1 MQGKDDIMNKKLI
14 SCVLAVL
21 LFATSGCAS
30 VQINI
35 RDNNTS
41 PDTVAATAGDESDK
55 TQFGGGKPWIDSE
68 IKENVSED
76 TPTDPRD
83 DFHLYANKDWLLAN
97 EIPAGYMD
105 WSHFSKRE
113 LEVKEQCIDL
123 LSDDSLTGHD
133 ADLVRT
139 YNALVL
145 DWDSRDAAGVSEIK
159 DLYDEILAVRDTEDL
174 TRLLTDSDT
183 GIELFSFINIQ
194 SHIGFNDPDT
204 YIVAVESPE
213 LLLKDS
219 AEYRERTEL
228 GDMYYGMN
236 KDTFTYLASR
246 MGMDKAEAERRF
258 NNAIDTEAALAENV
272 YTSAEQYDSNF
283 YNKAN
288 NELSFDELVALSEVF
303 PLKDII
309 AFAGYDYDGTYITP
323 RLDYF
328 SKLDEIYTDDN
339 IDGLRDLV
347 LVRYLIT
354 NSSHLDRETYDR
366 KAELIDLYF
375 GTGGAVPDEEMAY
388 DRVVKMLPT
397 SMQKVYI
404 SKYGSEE
411 DRQKMADLCR
421 EVIDTYREILTE
433 NEWAS
438 DKVKDY
444 AIQKLDNIGIHAAY
458 PDKFRDTSDID
469 LAGCSLIEADRRIA
483 KANRDYNRSLAGT
496 KKDKEM
502 WAEGF
507 DILSCNAF
515 YDQGDNT
522 VNMIIG
528 MMGEP
533 FFSSDMSTEELYAS
547 IGAFWVGHE
556 ISHAFDSGGAQFD
569 AEGKL
574 RDWWTPGD
582 KEEFNRRVGK
592 MDDYLDGIIA
602 FGDKHFIGQ
611 SIDTEMVA
619 DMTGLQCALR
629 MASKVDGFDYDS
641 FFTKYAELNASL
653 CLYSRELV
661 QLQQDSHPL
670 NYSRTNVP
678 VQQFEEFYKTYDVKE
693 GDNMYLAPEDRLI
706 VW

>member
-1 MQGKDDIMNKKLI
+1 MQEDSIMNRKLI
-14 SCVLAVL
+14 SCVLAAAL
-21 LFATSGCAS
+21 LVMPGCAS

-35 RDNNTS
+35 RDDNTS
-41 PDTVAATAGDESDK
+41 QDTIAVTGDDEADK
-55 TQFGGGKPWIDSE
+55 AEVGGGKPWIDSE

-97 EIPAGYMD
+97 EIPAGYSV
-105 WSHFSKRE
+105 WSHYTERA

-123 LSDDSLTGHD
+123 LADDDLTGHD

-145 DWDSRDAAGVSEIK
+145 DWDARDAAGLSEIRE
-159 DLYDEILAVRDTEDL
+159 LYDEISAVKDTEDL
-174 TRLLTDSDT
+174 TRLFTDPDT
-183 GIELFSFINIQ
+183 GNELFSFVNIT
-194 SHIGFNDPDT
+194 SIIGFNDPDT

-213 LLLKDS
+213 LLLQDS

-228 GDMYYGMN
+228 GDMYYRMH
-236 KDTFTYLASR
+236 KDTFTYLAGR

-258 NNAIDTEAALAENV
+258 DNAIDTEAALAESI
-272 YTSAEQYDSNF
+272 YTTAEQNSDDF

-309 AFAGYDYDGTYITP
+309 EFAGYDYDGIYIAP

-328 SKLDEIYTDDN
+328 SKLDEIFTDDN

-347 LVRYLIT
+347 LVRYLIA
-354 NSSHLDRETYDR
+354 NSGHLDKETYDT
-366 KAELIDLYF
+366 KAELAGQHF
-375 GTGGAVPDEEMAY
+375 GIGGSVPDEEMAY
-388 DRVVKMLPT
+388 DRVALMLPT

-411 DRQKMADLCR
+411 DRQKMADICR

-438 DKVKDY
+438 DEVKDY
-444 AIQKLDNIGIHAAY
+444 AIQKLDRIGIHAAY

-469 LAGCSLIEADRRIA
+469 LTGCSLIEAERRIA
-483 KANRDYNRSLAGT
+483 KADRDYNRSLAGT

-522 VNMIIG
+522 INMIIG

-533 FFSSDMSTEELYAS
+533 FYSSDISTEDLYAS

-574 RDWWTPGD
+574 RDWWTPKD
-582 KEEFNRRVGK
+582 KEEFSRRVGK
-592 MDDYLDGIIA
+592 MDDYLDDIIA

-641 FFTKYAELNASL
+641 FFTKFAELNGAL
-653 CLYSRELV
+653 CLYSNELA
-661 QLQQDSHPL
+661 QLQQDVHPL
-670 NYSRTNVP
+670 NFARTNVP
-678 VQQFEEFYKTYDVKE
+678 VQQFEEFYETYDVQE